1 MSRTPAAAVNPSRSE
16 DHFGLLGVP
25 RQFEIDPEQL
35 EREYLSRAAVVHPDR
50 VATGTSTQ
58 RREAMERSSAV
69 NEAYRTL
76 RDPVQRAEYLVKLG
90 GIDLDS
96 SDTNGG
102 APKMDQAFLIEM
114 IERREQ
120 LEQAREHDAL
130 DELRAKVE
138 DELDDV
144 LDDAVASLGKGDL
157 QGAAE
162 KLVVRRYLQRL
173 VDEIDS

>member
-1 MSRTPAAAVNPSRSE
+1 MNPSRSE
-16 DHFGLLGVP
+16 DHFVLLGVP
-25 RQFEIDPEQL
+25 QQFEIDAEQL
-35 EREYLSRAAVVHPDR
+35 EREYLSRAAAVHPDR
-50 VATGTSTQ
+50 VATGTSAQ

-96 SDTNGG
+96 SDAVGG
-102 APKMDQAFLIEM
+102 APKMEQAFLIDM
-114 IERREQ
+114 IERRERV
-120 LEQAREHDAL
+120 EQAREQGSLDAL
-130 DELRAKVE
+130 RANVE

-144 LDDAVASLGKGDL
+144 LDEAVASLRTGDL
-157 QGAAE
+157 RGAAE